1 MDNNNANNGNQNETS
16 DVERQEQENL
26 DSNKKMAQTGLK
38 GAATVAGAYLGGAA
52 GAKIGAK
59 AADVINNTPVGNAIT
74 NAAAQAGNIA
84 NKMSPT
90 GKTNQALTNAAVNS
104 GAVDL
109 ADKGINAAAN
119 NGLGKNPTANSQTPK
134 TKGPSNQSGINQDT
148 NPSQNS
154 NNLHFPN
161 QNSKILGKDQRPS
174 FQKNPSRNKQS
185 ELSKKHSKHADGSYD
200 DTKENSDQKDNPLKG
215 LNPLKKNN
223 LFPNKSKNSSNEEP
237 ETEAEAAKKDLKQF
251 GNILKLAGGIITG
264 IMATLGAIGAFI
276 ITHIVLISIILVI
289 AVVAIFISGVIAMVS
304 SFFQYGK
311 EDDGTVCY
319 TTPSCNQIVIK
330 SEEGDKTYS
339 LEDYIAGAIVN
350 YYDHD
355 NYAVADTDV
364 DQNLLKAFSV
374 IIHSDVAAYSDYD
387 SKTETCTIND
397 NSKFQKIYTLNKEE
411 QNDEEDDDSENTNET
426 PSDGTTGQEI
436 EDANKVKKDKYYAQ
450 AKVAAESVLTEV
462 VDIYTQRID
471 IFYDGYVNII
481 NTAYNTAGDYK
492 SIIREYI
499 KNSPDYEVVKDDNL
513 TTGTIN
519 DEDTIDDNN
528 GEAIGIYPVCDF
540 NKSNSENNIISY
552 SNDICSTVHI
562 NSGSNAG
569 DYTIDKFI
577 EGVVYNEAGGWSNSL
592 DTLKAHA
599 VAARTYLVNRG
610 RVENGTCYIDT
621 GTNTMGYTNKTNDA
635 VTQAV
640 TETSGEYIM
649 VNGQISKEAEW
660 DALCITNPDTTDS
673 NYIICQ
679 KNQQISKKWIDEDVT
694 LYGTISWYNEHSHGR
709 GMSQYGAYYMATVQ
723 NKNYKD
729 IIKYYYDAD
738 VGTVITQSKEGF
750 VMPINTFSK
759 ITGETTG
766 RCGSGKAHKG
776 IDFAA
781 AIGTPIYAAH
791 DGIVTRVYD
800 NSKNCYPNCSSSDG
814 VGIGLRIDHQDGTYS
829 MYMHM
834 SQRADLHEGD
844 TVKAGQLIGYVGNS
858 GSSTGPHLHFGI
870 LDATT
875 GAVLNPRN
883 YLPLDEK
890 GYGRCYNY

>member
-74 NAAAQAGNIA
+74 DAAAQAGNIA

-119 NGLGKNPTANSQTPK
+119 NGLGKSPTANSQTPK

-161 QNSKILGKDQRPS
+161 QNSKILGKDQRP
-174 FQKNPSRNKQS
+174 KNPSRNKQS
-185 ELSKKHSKHADGSYD
+185 ELSKKHSKHADGSND
-200 DTKENSDQKDNPLKG
+200 DTKENFDQKDNPLKG

-289 AVVAIFISGVIAMVS
+289 AVVVIFISGVIAMVS

-355 NYAVADTDV
+355 NYAVANTNV
-364 DQNLLKAFSV
+364 DQNLLKAFSI

-387 SKTETCTIND
+387 SKTETCTINN
-397 NSKFQKIYTLNKEE
+397 NSKFQNIYTLNEEE
-411 QNDEEDDDSENTNET
+411 QDDEAGDDLENTDEVPSHET
-426 PSDGTTGQEI
+426 TKQET
-436 EDANKVKKDKYYAQ
+436 EDTEKAKKDKYYVQ
-450 AKVAAESVLTEV
+450 AKFAAESVLTEV
-462 VDIYTQRID
+462 VDVYTQRID
-471 IFYDGYVNII
+471 IFYDGYINVI

-499 KNSPDYEVVKDDNL
+499 KNSPDYEIVKDDNL
-513 TTGTIN
+513 KTGTIN

-540 NKSNSENNIISY
+540 DKSNSKNNIISY

-562 NSGSNAG
+562 NSGSTAG

-621 GTNTMGYTNKTNDA
+621 GTNTMGFTNKTNAA

-660 DALCITNPDTTDS
+660 DALCITNPNTTGS
-673 NYIICQ
+673 TYILCQ

-750 VMPINTFSK
+750 VMPINTFSM

-766 RCGSGKAHKG
+766 YCGSGNDHSG
-776 IDFAA
+776 MDFAA
-781 AIGTPIYAAH
+781 TVGTPIYAAH
-791 DGIVTRVYD
+791 DGLIVKTYD
-800 NSKNCYPNCSSSDG
+800 YSSNCYGSCSSTQG
-814 VGIGLRIDHQDGTYS
+814 VGIGFKIDNQDGTVS

-834 SQRADLHEGD
+834 SQRMNLSRGT
-844 TVKAGQLIGYVGNS
+844 TVKAGQLLGYVGNT
-858 GSSTGPHLHFGI
+858 GSSTGPHLHYGM
-870 LDATT
+870 LSAST

-890 GYGRCYNY
+890 GIGKCYNYK

>member
-119 NGLGKNPTANSQTPK
+119 NGLGKSPTANSQTPK

-161 QNSKILGKDQRPS
+161 QNSKILGKDQRP
-174 FQKNPSRNKQS
+174 KNPSRNKQS
-185 ELSKKHSKHADGSYD
+185 ELSKKHSKHADGSND
-200 DTKENSDQKDNPLKG
+200 DTKENFDQKDNPLKG

-289 AVVAIFISGVIAMVS
+289 AVVVIFISGVIAMVS

-471 IFYDGYVNII
+471 IFYDGYINVI

-499 KNSPDYEVVKDDNL
+499 KNSPDYEIVKDDNL
-513 TTGTIN
+513 KTGTIN

-540 NKSNSENNIISY
+540 DKSNSKNNIISY

-562 NSGSNAG
+562 NSGSTAG

-621 GTNTMGYTNKTNDA
+621 GTNTMGFTNKTNAA

-649 VNGQISKEAEW
+649 VNGKISKEAEW
-660 DALCITNPDTTDS
+660 DALCITNPNTTGS
-673 NYIICQ
+673 TYILCQ

-750 VMPINTFSK
+750 VMPINTFSM

-766 RCGSGKAHKG
+766 YCGSGNEHSG
-776 IDFAA
+776 MDFAA
-781 AIGTPIYAAH
+781 TVGTPIYAAH
-791 DGIVTRVYD
+791 DGLIVKTYD
-800 NSKNCYPNCSSSDG
+800 YSSNCYGSCSSTQG
-814 VGIGLRIDHQDGTYS
+814 VGIGFRIDNQNGTVS

-834 SQRADLHEGD
+834 SQRMNLSRGT
-844 TVKAGQLIGYVGNS
+844 TVKAGQLLGYVGNT
-858 GSSTGPHLHFGI
+858 GSSDGPHLHYGM
-870 LDATT
+870 LSAST

-890 GYGRCYNY
+890 GIGKCYNYK

>member
-1 MDNNNANNGNQNETS
+1 MDNNDANNGNQNETS

-26 DSNKKMAQTGLK
+26 NSNKKMAQTGLK
-38 GAATVAGAYLGGAA
+38 GAATVAGAYLGGTT

-74 NAAAQAGNIA
+74 DAAAQAGNIA

-109 ADKGINAAAN
+109 ADKGIDAAAN
-119 NGLGKNPTANSQTPK
+119 SGLGNNNQPNSEIPGAK
-134 TKGPSNQSGINQDT
+134 ILPNQPVSTEN
-148 NPSQNS
+148 NNLAQNS
-154 NNLHFPN
+154 NNSQTQKQRAPISGKN
-161 QNSKILGKDQRPS
+161 QGTSH
-174 FQKNPSRNKQS
+174 QKNPSRNKYS
-185 ELSKKHSKHADGSYD
+185 TLSKNHSKHADGSND
-200 DTKENSDQKDNPLKG
+200 DLSNTDDN
-215 LNPLKKNN
+215 NN
-223 LFPNKSKNSSNEEP
+223 LAKKKRPLSDEKKKSDEQSSNDESNSKKEE
-237 ETEAEAAKKDLKQF
+237 KQF
-251 GNILKLAGGIITG
+251 GTVMKMLGTFMSGIFG
-264 IMATLGAIGAFI
+264 ALGAIGMFI
-276 ITHIVLISIILVI
+276 ITHLVLISIVLVI
-289 AVVAIFISGVIAMVS
+289 AAVVILISAIITLIV
-304 SFFQYGK
+304 SFFQYAK
-311 EDDGTVCY
+311 EEDGTVCY
-319 TTPSCNQIVIK
+319 VTPSCNKIVIK
-330 SEEGDKTYS
+330 DENGDKNYS
-339 LEDYIAGAIVN
+339 LDEYIAGAIVN

-355 NYAVADTDV
+355 TYALPGTNVS
-364 DQNLLKAFSV
+364 QNLLQAFSV
-374 IIHSDVAAYSDYD
+374 IIHSDIAAYSDYD
-387 SKTETCTIND
+387 IKTETCTVSKNSQFSNIYVPTETQDD
-397 NSKFQKIYTLNKEE
+397 NGIDKSDDVSN
-411 QNDEEDDDSENTNET
+411 EDVGENTQDT
-426 PSDGTTGQEI
+426 
-436 EDANKVKKDKYYAQ
+436 DANNTEDSVEQQKLNYYNQ
-450 AKVAAESVLTEV
+450 AKLAANTVLSNV
-462 VDIYTQRID
+462 VDIYTQRIN
-471 IFYDGYVNII
+471 IFYDGYTNILNTSSSI
-481 NTAYNTAGDYK
+481 NNDYK
-492 SIIREYI
+492 SIIRDYL
-499 KNSPDYEVVKDDNL
+499 KNSPDYESVISEENNDKDDSE
-513 TTGTIN
+513 TA
-519 DEDTIDDNN
+519 DDDDPV
-528 GEAIGIYPVCDF
+528 GIYPVCDF
-540 NKSNSENNIISY
+540 DKSNSENNIISY

-660 DALCITNPDTTDS
+660 DALCITNPNTTGS
-673 NYIICQ
+673 NYTICQ

-694 LYGTISWYNEHSHGR
+694 LYGTISWYNKHSHGR

-723 NKNYKD
+723 NKSYKD

-750 VMPINTFSK
+750 VMPINTFSM

-766 RCGSGKAHKG
+766 YCGSGKEHSG
-776 IDFAA
+776 MDFAA
-781 AIGTPIYAAH
+781 PVGTPIYAAH
-791 DGIVTRVYD
+791 DGVIVKTYD
-800 NSKNCYPNCSSSDG
+800 YSSNCYGSCSSTQG
-814 VGIGLRIDHQDGTYS
+814 VGIGFRIDNQDGTVS

-834 SQRADLHEGD
+834 NQRMNLGRGT
-844 TVKAGQLIGYVGNS
+844 TVKAGQLLGYVGNT
-858 GSSTGPHLHFGI
+858 GSSTGPHLHYGM
-870 LDATT
+870 LSAST

-890 GYGRCYNY
+890 GIGKCHNYK

>member
-74 NAAAQAGNIA
+74 DAAAQAGNIA

-119 NGLGKNPTANSQTPK
+119 NGLGKSPTANSQTPK

-161 QNSKILGKDQRPS
+161 QNSKILGKDQRP
-174 FQKNPSRNKQS
+174 KNPSRNKQS
-185 ELSKKHSKHADGSYD
+185 ELSKKHSKHADGSND
-200 DTKENSDQKDNPLKG
+200 DTKENFDQKDNPLKG

-289 AVVAIFISGVIAMVS
+289 AVVVIFISGVIAMVS

-471 IFYDGYVNII
+471 IFYDGYINVI

-499 KNSPDYEVVKDDNL
+499 KNSPDYEIVKDDNL
-513 TTGTIN
+513 KTGTIN

-540 NKSNSENNIISY
+540 DKSNSKNNIISY

-562 NSGSNAG
+562 NSGSTAG

-621 GTNTMGYTNKTNDA
+621 GTNTMGFTNKTNAA

-649 VNGQISKEAEW
+649 VNGKISKEAEW
-660 DALCITNPDTTDS
+660 DALCITNPNTTGS
-673 NYIICQ
+673 TYILCQ

-750 VMPINTFSK
+750 VMPINTFSM

-766 RCGSGKAHKG
+766 YCGSGNEHSG
-776 IDFAA
+776 MDFAA
-781 AIGTPIYAAH
+781 TVGTPIYAAH
-791 DGIVTRVYD
+791 DGLIVKTYD
-800 NSKNCYPNCSSSDG
+800 YSSNCYGSCSSTQG
-814 VGIGLRIDHQDGTYS
+814 VGIGFRIDNQNGTVS

-834 SQRADLHEGD
+834 SQRMNLSRGT
-844 TVKAGQLIGYVGNS
+844 TVKAGQLLGYVGNT
-858 GSSTGPHLHFGI
+858 GSSTGPHLHYGM
-870 LDATT
+870 LSAST

-890 GYGRCYNY
+890 GIGKCYNYK

>member
-74 NAAAQAGNIA
+74 DAAAQAGNIA

-119 NGLGKNPTANSQTPK
+119 NGLGKSPTANSQTPK

-161 QNSKILGKDQRPS
+161 QNSKILGKDQRP
-174 FQKNPSRNKQS
+174 KNPSRNKQS
-185 ELSKKHSKHADGSYD
+185 ELSKKHSKHADGSND
-200 DTKENSDQKDNPLKG
+200 DTKENSDQKNNPLKG

-289 AVVAIFISGVIAMVS
+289 AVVVIFISGVIAMVS

-355 NYAVADTDV
+355 NYAVANTNV
-364 DQNLLKAFSV
+364 DQNLLKAFSI

-387 SKTETCTIND
+387 SKTETCTINN
-397 NSKFQKIYTLNKEE
+397 NSKFQNIYTLNEEE
-411 QNDEEDDDSENTNET
+411 QDDEAGDDLENTDEV
-426 PSDGTTGQEI
+426 PSDETTKQEI
-436 EDANKVKKDKYYAQ
+436 EDTEKAKKDKYYVQ
-450 AKVAAESVLTEV
+450 AKFAAESVLTEV
-462 VDIYTQRID
+462 VDVYTQRID
-471 IFYDGYVNII
+471 IFYDGYINVI

-499 KNSPDYEVVKDDNL
+499 KNSPDYEIVKDDNL
-513 TTGTIN
+513 KTGTIN

-540 NKSNSENNIISY
+540 DKSNSENNIISY

-562 NSGSNAG
+562 NSGSTAG

-621 GTNTMGYTNKTNDA
+621 GTNTMGFTNKTNAA

-649 VNGQISKEAEW
+649 VNGKISKEAEW
-660 DALCITNPDTTDS
+660 DALCITNPNTTGS
-673 NYIICQ
+673 TYILCQ

-750 VMPINTFSK
+750 VMPINTFSM

-766 RCGSGKAHKG
+766 YCGSGNEHSG
-776 IDFAA
+776 MDFAA
-781 AIGTPIYAAH
+781 TVGTPIYAAH
-791 DGIVTRVYD
+791 DGLIVKTYD
-800 NSKNCYPNCSSSDG
+800 YSSNCYGSCSSTQG
-814 VGIGLRIDHQDGTYS
+814 VGIGFRIDNQDGTVS

-834 SQRADLHEGD
+834 SQRMNLSRGT
-844 TVKAGQLIGYVGNS
+844 TVKAGQLLGYVGNT
-858 GSSTGPHLHFGI
+858 GSSTGPHLHYGM
-870 LDATT
+870 LSAST

-890 GYGRCYNY
+890 GIGKCYNYK